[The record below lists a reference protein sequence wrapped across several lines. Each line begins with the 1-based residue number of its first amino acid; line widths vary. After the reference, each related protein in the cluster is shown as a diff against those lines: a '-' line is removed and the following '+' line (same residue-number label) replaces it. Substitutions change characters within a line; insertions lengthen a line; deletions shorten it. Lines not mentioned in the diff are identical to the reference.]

1 MKAVA
6 YRLRGTLRTR
16 WTTTLVL
23 TAIVAVMCGLVIT
36 FAAGAQ
42 RTTSAP
48 ARYTQSVGGAFDAQ
62 VTQEEGGRPRTDE
75 IRALP
80 GVASAD
86 SYTFVFGGLVVP
98 GAPESMETLVFAGSQ
113 LAVGAELVSGRAAD
127 PAVEGEFV
135 ATPSFVKQAGAH
147 LGDQFE
153 LVTFTQEQG
162 DSGAYGVAPPA
173 GPSLTATLVGVVDGP
188 GTIED
193 PTPLA
198 VFAPALLER
207 PDIGVSQ
214 TRIVV
219 RLDDG
224 VSVEQFHAA
233 LDTLPDST
241 GLSIGPA
248 QVISAQMERAVDTQ
262 GRGLWILAIVSG
274 IAAIAVLGQIITRQV
289 RLSIAERQQLAAIG
303 YTEGEALAES
313 VLRASLPI
321 VAGCVLGAISSV
333 AFSGIFPT
341 GFIRQI
347 EPQPGLRVESATT
360 LVAVAVLIA
369 ALLLWTAASLVLARS
384 DIRSVRPSPTIE
396 AITSHSASPAASVG
410 LRFAFTRAKG
420 ERGSVRAALAG
431 VVLAV
436 GGLVAAI
443 TFGVSVNRLIDEPFR
458 YGGNYDVAMGDNG
471 GEEIDQQLAA
481 ELTADPDVTSLMF
494 YAGSYGRAGT
504 TTVPL
509 SGLHAVR
516 GEGTPAVLAGRLPSG
531 DDEIGLGRVAAHDVG
546 AGVGDELTL
555 TGLTGT
561 RTFRVTGIVVVAGVG
576 ANEGIGEGGV
586 VTLRGLA
593 GVDDS
598 AKVVTALVQFR
609 PGSNGIQ
616 KYSKYAAAAG
626 TPVPEEPFVPAAIS
640 NIARVR
646 TIPFVVAA
654 VLALLA
660 VLTVAHA
667 MLTSVRARRRDLA
680 VLRSLGADQGFVS
693 RVVHWQATAFT
704 IVPALIAVPLG
715 FIVGR
720 AIFTAYA
727 DGIGAISDAAVP
739 ALFVSSVLIAVVI
752 LANVVGTLAAHR
764 VRRTPPAVVL
774 QSE

>member
-16 WTTTLVL
+16 WPTTLVL
-23 TAIVAVMCGLVIT
+23 TAIVAVMGGLVIT

-42 RTTSAP
+42 RTTSVP
-48 ARYTQSVGGAFDAQ
+48 ARYTQSVGGAFDAE
-62 VTQEEGGRPRTDE
+62 VTQEEGGRPRTE
-75 IRALP
+75 EVRSLP
-80 GVASAD
+80 GVARAD
-86 SYTFVFGGLVVP
+86 SYTFVFGGLVAP
-98 GAPESMETLVFAGSQ
+98 GAPEPMDAVVFSGSQ
-113 LAVGAELVSGRAAD
+113 LAVGAKLVSGRSAD

-135 ATPSFVKQAGAH
+135 ATPSFVAQAGAA
-147 LGDQFE
+147 LGDQFD
-153 LVTFTQEQG
+153 LVTYTQEQG
-162 DSGAYGVAPPA
+162 DSGAYGIAPPA

-193 PTPLA
+193 PTPLT
-198 VFAPALLER
+198 VFSAALLER
-207 PDIGVSQ
+207 PEIGVSQ
-214 TRIVV
+214 TKIVV

-224 VSVEQFHAA
+224 VSVDQFRTA
-233 LDTLPDST
+233 LNTLPDSAE
-241 GLSIGPA
+241 LSIGPA
-248 QVISAQMERAVDTQ
+248 EIISAQMRRAIDTQ

-289 RLSIAERQQLAAIG
+289 RLSIGERQQLAAIG
-303 YTEGEALAES
+303 YTGREALAES

-321 VAGCVLGAISSV
+321 VVGCVLGAISSV
-333 AFSGIFPT
+333 AFSGLFPT

-347 EPQPGLRVESATT
+347 EPDPGLRVELAAT
-360 LVAVAVLIA
+360 LVAAAVLIG
-369 ALLLWTAASLVLARS
+369 ALLLWTAVSLVLTRS
-384 DIRSVRPSPTIE
+384 GIRSVRPSPTLE
-396 AITSHSASPAASVG
+396 ALTSHSASPAASVG

-431 VVLAV
+431 VMLAV

-443 TFGVSVNRLIDEPFR
+443 TFGVSVNRLIDEPYR
-458 YGGNYDVAMGDNG
+458 YGTNYDVAMGDNG
-471 GEEIDQQLAA
+471 GEEIDQNLAA
-481 ELTADPDVTSLMF
+481 DLTADPDVISLMF
-494 YAGSYGRAGT
+494 YAGSYGRVGT

-509 SGLHAVR
+509 SGLHAIR
-516 GEGTPAVLAGRLPSG
+516 GQGTPAVLAGRLPSG
-531 DDEIGLGRVAAHDVG
+531 DDEISLGRVTAHDVG

-555 TGLTGT
+555 TGPTGT
-561 RTFRVTGIVVVAGVG
+561 RTFRVTGIVVVAGLG

-593 GVDDS
+593 GLDES
-598 AKVVTALVQFR
+598 AKVVTALVRFQ
-609 PGSNGIQ
+609 PGSEGIE
-616 KYSKYAAAAG
+616 KYAKYAAAGA
-626 TPVPEEPFVPAAIS
+626 EPPDDTFVPAAIS

-646 TIPFVVAA
+646 TIPFVVAG

-680 VLRSLGADQGFVS
+680 VLRSLGADRGFVS

-720 AIFTAYA
+720 AVFTAYA
-727 DGIGAISDAAVP
+727 NGIGAISDAAVP
-739 ALFVSSVLIAVVI
+739 ALIVSGVLIAVVV
-752 LANVVGTLAAHR
+752 LANVVATLAAHR